1 MNKSLNTRKGGS
13 ERGHTVDERSTEKKY
28 LNEKIRFKFAKQKMK
43 IKQIK
48 ANKTQ
53 NMTEQKTPCLL
64 HIVYS
69 TKRMKGFDEITASVG
84 WSNKAKRK

>member
-1 MNKSLNTRKGGS
+1 
-13 ERGHTVDERSTEKKY
+13 
-28 LNEKIRFKFAKQKMK
+28 
-43 IKQIK
+43 
-48 ANKTQ
+48 
-53 NMTEQKTPCLL
+53 MTEQKTPCLL